1 MLYKKETEFG
11 AKVVIDGLPMPLY
24 YRIPLAEEHVD
35 VGSQVIVE
43 VGNRKAKGHVIEK
56 SPLKQILE
64 NLNVEQQQKQK
75 KITQTPQLLL
85 LPEADLVSKKKP
97 KLTAN
102 ELKTVLSSDFAFDP
116 EQLELFNWMTEY
128 YGSTISEVIENAIPK
143 KSNGRLVSW
152 ATLNEKEYQKLLAN
166 TEALEKLKNKAPK
179 QVQVLD
185 LIAKSAGKIEVSA
198 ILSEIKSASS
208 AISAL
213 RKKQLVK
220 IKQATF
226 LETLTLNQ
234 EKLSAVNLSYKKPD
248 ALNETQTQAISQIIE
263 STQKKEYQ
271 GFLLFG
277 VTGSGKTEVY
287 LRAIEDVLAK
297 GGSALILVPEISLT
311 PQLLDLFQSRLSVPL
326 GVLHSQV
333 GDSERWQTW
342 QSILSG
348 DLRVVIGARSAV
360 FAPLKNLSLIIL
372 DEEHD
377 SSYKQSDSL
386 RYHGR
391 EVAIKRAKMSNC
403 PLVLGSAT
411 PSFES
416 LLAVQKKDLT
426 LLEMPNRATSNPL
439 PEIEIVD
446 LNKIRRKDLPSENLS
461 PQLHQA
467 ITETLEKKGQVIILF
482 NRRGFSAYLQCDTCG
497 EVVLCPN
504 CSVTLTHHQQKGRL
518 VCHYC
523 NLSMIPPKFCK
534 HCRDPKLSRIET
546 DKPTTPK
553 TAEKLAGELEKIGL
567 LSKRGSG
574 TERVVDE
581 LAELFP
587 SAKIIRMDR
596 DAVTKKGAHR
606 DILSQMKSG
615 EADILVG
622 TQMIAKGHDLPG
634 VTLVGVIDAD
644 LGLHMPDFRSSERVF
659 QLLTQASGRA
669 GRGAEKGKVI
679 IQTREPNHPTIV
691 ATATGRFKAFA
702 RYELE
707 HRKILNYPPYG
718 KMLRL
723 VISSPDRQSAF
734 FYAELVEEKLQT
746 KIKELIE
753 EFKEENKDANE
764 TPLKLSTLGPAPAPL
779 EKIKT
784 RYRWQI
790 IVKSNS
796 IETLSK
802 LAGYFCAEKSKIK
815 DQYRK
820 SRADF
825 RLAIDID
832 PIDML

>member
-24 YRIPLAEEHVD
+24 YRIPLAEAQVD
-35 VGSQVIVE
+35 IGSQVIVE

-64 NLNVEQQQKQK
+64 NLNEEQQQKQK
-75 KITQTPQLLL
+75 KVTQTPQLLL
-85 LPEADLVSKKKP
+85 LPEADLLSKKKS

-102 ELKTVLSSDFAFDP
+102 ELKAVLSSDFAFDP
-116 EQLELFNWMTEY
+116 KQLELFEWMTEY
-128 YGSTISEVIENAIPK
+128 YGSTLSEVIENAIPK

-152 ATLNEKEYQKLLAN
+152 ATLNDDQYQKLLADP
-166 TEALEKLKNKAPK
+166 EALEKLNKKAPK
-179 QVQVLD
+179 QIQILE
-185 LIAKSAGKIEVSA
+185 LIAKSAGKLEVSA
-198 ILSEIKSASS
+198 LLSQIKSAGSVIAS
-208 AISAL
+208 L

-220 IKQATF
+220 IEQATF

-234 EKLSAVNLSYKKPD
+234 EKLSAVNLSYEKP
-248 ALNETQTQAISQIIE
+248 AQLNESQTFAVSKISE
-263 STQKKEYQ
+263 SVTKNEYQ

-287 LRAIEDVLAK
+287 LRAIEEALAK

-326 GVLHSQV
+326 GILHSQV

-348 DLRVVIGARSAV
+348 DLRVVIGARSAI

-391 EVAIKRAKMSNC
+391 EVAIKRAKMCNC
-403 PLVLGSAT
+403 PFVLGSAT

-416 LLAVQKKDLT
+416 LLAVQKKELT
-426 LLEMPNRATSNPL
+426 LIEMPNRATSNPL

-446 LNKIRRKDLPSENLS
+446 LNKIRRKEFPSENIS
-461 PQLHQA
+461 PQLHVA
-467 ITETLEKKGQVIILF
+467 ISNTLEKKGQVIILF

-504 CSVTLTHHQQKGRL
+504 CSVSLTHHQHKGRL

-523 NLSMIPPKFCK
+523 NLSMMPPKFCK

-546 DKPTTPK
+546 DKTPTPK
-553 TAEKLAGELEKIGL
+553 TEAELEKIGL

-574 TERVVDE
+574 TERVVEE

-587 SAKIIRMDR
+587 LAKIIRMDR

-634 VTLVGVIDAD
+634 VTLVGIIDAD
-644 LGLHMPDFRSSERVF
+644 LGLHLPDFRSSERVF

-669 GRGAEKGKVI
+669 GRGEEKGLVI

-691 ATATGRFKAFA
+691 ATATSRFKAFA

-707 HRKILNYPPYG
+707 HRKVLNYPPYG

-723 VISSPDRQSAF
+723 VISSPDRQSAH
-734 FYAELVEEKLQT
+734 FYAELVDQKLQT
-746 KIKELIE
+746 KIKDLIA
-753 EFKEENKDANE
+753 EFKEENKETDKANQE
-764 TPLKLSTLGPAPAPL
+764 PLKLSTLGPAPAPL

-802 LAGYFCAEKSKIK
+802 LAGYFCAEKNKIK
-815 DQYRK
+815 EQYRK
-820 SRADF
+820 TQADF
-825 RLAIDID
+825 RLAIDVD